1 MQDLQDE
8 NARIKRIV
16 ANLILEIDV
25 RKKVLEI
32 LTAGLPTEG
41 S

>member
-1 MQDLQDE
+1 MKYPQDE

-25 RKKVLEI
+25 LKKVLEI
-32 LTAGLPTEG
+32 LIVGLPTEG